1 MNKVKLTNDITVSSV
16 CLGAMNFGTSTDEKS
31 SYAVLDAYISAGGN
45 FIDTSNNYAH
55 WQGTGDE
62 SETLLG
68 KYLRERGNRDKLII
82 ATKVGFD
89 RHGEGAGLKKA
100 QIEYWIDESLRKLGT
115 DYVDLY
121 YAHTDDV
128 DTPLEETMA
137 AFDSLVRNGKV
148 RVLGGSNYDTWR
160 FMEANA
166 VEARKRYVPAMASA
180 ARK

>member
-1 MNKVKLTNDITVSSV
+1 MQYSS
-16 CLGAMNFGTSTDEKS
+16 
-31 SYAVLDAYISAGGN
+31 
-45 FIDTSNNYAH
+45 
-55 WQGTGDE
+55 
-62 SETLLG
+62 
-68 KYLRERGNRDKLII
+68 
-82 ATKVGFD
+82 
-89 RHGEGAGLKKA
+89 
-100 QIEYWIDESLRKLGT
+100 T

-128 DTPLEETMA
+128 GTPLEETMA